1 MKYAWI
7 REHQKEFPV
16 AVLCE
21 VLEVSPSGYY
31 AWRHRK
37 PAGGQSRTHQL
48 EQAVTVSYLQSHR
61 VYGYRKVHQ
70 DLRLLSI
77 AGCRETVRRVM
88 KRLGFSAHIKPKYV
102 VTTDSDHSFSVADN
116 LLDRDFAATAPNQKW
131 VADITYIP
139 TLEGRLFLAAVLDLF
154 SRRIVGWA
162 MSEHIDESLV
172 TSALQMAIRHRR
184 PYPGL
189 LHHSDRGSQYAS
201 DGYQEVLD
209 QVGMVGS
216 MSRKGNCWDNAVMER
231 FFGSLKRE
239 WIQDKIYPTRE
250 DAKKDLFRYIEWF
263 YNTQRRHAT
272 LDYQTP
278 AAVEEQYRKEHQVA

>member
-7 REHQKEFPV
+7 QEHQKEFSV
-16 AVLCE
+16 VVLCE

-31 AWRHRK
+31 AWLHRQ
-37 PAGGQSRTHQL
+37 PAVDKNRTQQML
-48 EQAVTVSYLQSHR
+48 QAVTVSYLQSDR
-61 VYGYRKVHQ
+61 IYGYRKVYK
-70 DLRLLSI
+70 DLQEWSI
-77 AGCRETVRRVM
+77 AGCSETVRRVM
-88 KRLGFSAHIKPKYV
+88 KRLGYSAQIKPKYI
-102 VTTDSDHSFSVADN
+102 VTTESDHSFAVADN
-116 LLDRDFAATAPNQKW
+116 LLDRDFSATAPNQKW

-139 TLEGRLFLAAVLDLF
+139 TQEGWLFLAAVLDLF

-162 MSEHIDESLV
+162 MSQWINEALV
-172 TSALQMAIRHRR
+172 SSALQMAIRHRR
-184 PYPGL
+184 PGPGL

-201 DGYQEVLD
+201 DGYQNILH
-209 QVGMVGS
+209 QVGMVCS

-239 WIQDKIYPTRE
+239 WVKDKIYPTRE
-250 DAKKDLFRYIEWF
+250 DAKKDLFKYIEWF

-278 AAVEEQYRKEHQVA
+278 AAVEEQYRREHYVA